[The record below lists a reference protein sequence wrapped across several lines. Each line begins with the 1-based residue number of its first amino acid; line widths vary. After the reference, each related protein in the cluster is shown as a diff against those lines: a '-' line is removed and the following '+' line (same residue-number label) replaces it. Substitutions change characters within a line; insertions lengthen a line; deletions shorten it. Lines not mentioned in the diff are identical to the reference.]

1 MTGGWGV
8 LRGPHWL
15 VAALVFLPGLP
26 LPQRPRAGGGNGA
39 LVCCSCVPS
48 LCLTS
53 LSHAPPAIQWGLWQT
68 LCSGTGGRRRNPR
81 QAGFAHWGKGGNP
94 SLAVFAQKAAEGE
107 GMKQVGKSG

>member
-1 MTGGWGV
+1 MTGAWGV
-8 LRGPHWL
+8 LHGPCWL

-53 LSHAPPAIQWGLWQT
+53 CLMPLPQYSGDSGKHSAVGLVAGEGTPDKLALPTGWESILGS
-68 LCSGTGGRRRNPR
+68 LCSE
-81 QAGFAHWGKGGNP
+81 
-94 SLAVFAQKAAEGE
+94 S
-107 GMKQVGKSG
+107 S

>member
-1 MTGGWGV
+1 MGASWAS
-8 LRGPHWL
+8 L

-53 LSHAPPAIQWGLWQT
+53 CLMPLPQYRGDSGKHSAVGLVAGEGTPDKLAFPTGVRAGIYPWQ
-68 LCSGTGGRRRNPR
+68 S
-81 QAGFAHWGKGGNP
+81 
-94 SLAVFAQKAAEGE
+94 AQKAAKGE
-107 GMKQVGKSG
+107 GMKQEGNSG

>member
-8 LRGPHWL
+8 LHGPHWL

-48 LCLTS
+48 LCLTFCLMPLPQYS
-53 LSHAPPAIQWGLWQT
+53 GDSGKHSAVGLV
-68 LCSGTGGRRRNPR
+68 
-81 QAGFAHWGKGGNP
+81 A
-94 SLAVFAQKAAEGE
+94 GE
-107 GMKQVGKSG
+107 GTPDKLALPTGVRVGIHPWQSLLRKQLKERG

>member
-8 LRGPHWL
+8 LRGPRWL

-26 LPQRPRAGGGNGA
+26 LPQRPRAGGGNRA

-53 LSHAPPAIQWGLWQT
+53 CLMPLPQYSGDSGKHSAVGLV
-68 LCSGTGGRRRNPR
+68 
-81 QAGFAHWGKGGNP
+81 A
-94 SLAVFAQKAAEGE
+94 GE
-107 GMKQVGKSG
+107 GTPDKLALLTGVRAGIRPWQSLLRKQLKERG